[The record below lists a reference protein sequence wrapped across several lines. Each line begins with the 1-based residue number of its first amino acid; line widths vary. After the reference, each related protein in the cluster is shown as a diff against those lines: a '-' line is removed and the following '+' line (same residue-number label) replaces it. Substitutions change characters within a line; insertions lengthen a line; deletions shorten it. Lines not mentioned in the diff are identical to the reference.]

1 MRDFSENQEM
11 IKDLASQIAEN
22 EVIPVRAELDEKEEF
37 PSDIMEKLAQAGLMG
52 VYIPEDY
59 GGTGGFITELCIA
72 TEELSKACVGVS
84 TSYAA
89 CALGSF
95 PILLAGS
102 EEQKEKYL
110 PPIARGDHIVAFC
123 LTEAEAGSDAISMKT
138 NAEKK
143 NGKYILNGT
152 KQWITNAEEA
162 DVYTVIAVTEKDRG
176 ARGLSAF
183 IVEKD
188 NPGISFGKKEKK
200 MGIRCSTTREV
211 IFEDCEVTEENLLGR
226 EGTGFIITMKTLSR
240 ARVGVGAQGVG
251 LAQGAYNEA
260 INYARERKQFD
271 KSIASFQSMRHLF
284 AEMATKIEAARAL
297 VYSASDYIDEGN
309 KNIAKESAMAKLY
322 ATDVA
327 MEVTTDAVQV
337 FGGYGYMREYPVE
350 KMMRDAKILQIYEG
364 TNEIQK
370 NEIGQRLVKEAASG
384 KKS

>member
-1 MRDFSENQEM
+1 MRNFSEQQEM

-22 EVIPVRAELDEKEEF
+22 EVIPARAELDEEEKF
-37 PSDIMEKLAQAGLMG
+37 PHKIMEKLAQAGLMG
-52 VYIPEDY
+52 VYIPEKYD
-59 GGTGGFITELCIA
+59 GTGGFITELCIA

-102 EEQKEKYL
+102 GEQKEKYL
-110 PPIARGDHIVAFC
+110 PPIAHGEDIVAFC

-138 NAEKK
+138 TAEKK
-143 NGKYILNGT
+143 NGKYVLNGT
-152 KQWITNAEEA
+152 KQWITNAGEA
-162 DVYTVIAVTEKDRG
+162 DVYTVIAVTEKNRG

-200 MGIRCSTTREV
+200 MGIRCSATREV
-211 IFEDCEVTEENLLGR
+211 IFEDCEIPEENLLGR

-251 LAQGAYNEA
+251 LAQGAYEEA

-284 AEMATKIEAARAL
+284 ADMATKIEAARAL

-309 KNIAKESAMAKLY
+309 KDIAKESAMAKLY
-322 ATDVA
+322 ASDVA

-364 TNEIQK
+364 TNEIQR
-370 NEIGQRLVKEAASG
+370 NEIGQKLVKEAASE
-384 KKS
+384 K